1 MTTAKAVLD
10 DREDHLE
17 KTARVIARMRGPPKE
32 PCKTPQNATLDDGL
46 IVGTNTRGTRLSEA
60 ARFKRLVKRVPLAPQ
75 APKPQTVKQQLNE
88 ATEATF
94 VGPFAH
100 PSNAPDDVRND
111 KDKKRARTEAND
123 GAPDG
128 GDGSDGVDSDVE
140 DVNWDDWD
148 WRRNG
153 NKQLPNP
160 YEDVGE
166 VSYEPP
172 AWMPDALNHVLRT
185 GAQPPA
191 PPVVPP
197 VAAEPPMSGPPPV
210 PPPVPTAAPTAAP
223 TPAPTTSA
231 PSISAAPTATFAP
244 TPAPLKTP
252 VELVIPG
259 TAAASNATPAVLNV
273 TCLCDV
279 EENKTVTCPDN
290 STQHF
295 WCNGMPGEH
304 SLVCGST
311 TSGCATWDTTRGR
324 YVVPDYCEKVAG
336 DDGETTCLCDLELG
350 AAADFSTADG
360 ATDAMAAFK
369 SIMGAPIDL
378 SKALMMII
386 ILLSILVFHTG
397 WSVVGGAQDRC
408 DEKAEADAALVA
420 TSAFDVDADL
430 PVGQGAAAALARRT
444 EAIFTRQSW
453 GHWWD
458 VMCAEHPILNIVFVH
473 DDTPRFVRIWAFAFE
488 VLCGLWGM
496 ALEVMLSYPEPDP
509 ECASYTAQWEA
520 CDYCPE
526 AIVGGVC
533 YPEKIGQLGT
543 VVQDQGDGTF
553 AEVETTI
560 CPKAWKAARTACED
574 DGIKTRTIVG
584 NKLCLWNRCAEECC
598 DFYAGG
604 CPDDPPDDSASP
616 EHYMC
621 LILVMIVF
629 IPIVMIFEWAMDA
642 YLTQPLPEALEP
654 YLGGFCRG
662 CAWIC
667 GQSAADAAAAA
678 DADAAPA
685 TAPATAEIDDPSFR
699 SPMCQSGMSTTRTS
713 CGGNSKGT

>member
-1 MTTAKAVLD
+1 M
-10 DREDHLE
+10 
-17 KTARVIARMRGPPKE
+17 
-32 PCKTPQNATLDDGL
+32 
-46 IVGTNTRGTRLSEA
+46 
-60 ARFKRLVKRVPLAPQ
+60 
-75 APKPQTVKQQLNE
+75 
-88 ATEATF
+88 
-94 VGPFAH
+94 
-100 PSNAPDDVRND
+100 
-111 KDKKRARTEAND
+111 
-123 GAPDG
+123 
-128 GDGSDGVDSDVE
+128 
-140 DVNWDDWD
+140 
-148 WRRNG
+148 
-153 NKQLPNP
+153 
-160 YEDVGE
+160 
-166 VSYEPP
+166 
-172 AWMPDALNHVLRT
+172 
-185 GAQPPA
+185 
-191 PPVVPP
+191 
-197 VAAEPPMSGPPPV
+197 
-210 PPPVPTAAPTAAP
+210 
-223 TPAPTTSA
+223 
-231 PSISAAPTATFAP
+231 
-244 TPAPLKTP
+244 
-252 VELVIPG
+252 ELVIPG

-324 YVVPDYCEKVAG
+324 YVMPDYCEKVAG

-444 EAIFTRQSW
+444 EAIFTKQSW

-667 GQSAADAAAAA
+667 GQSAADDAA
-678 DADAAPA
+678 DADGAGGAGDASNAAVQERLGAWSQGAGEGGAPPAPDAAAGGRRRRRRASDLELARRSFADPATRSSEHSPTTTPPPSECSGTWTRPRTPEPTPRTRRAARGGPAPVSARPPRPTAARRRPATTTRIGSPSWRPRTRRAATTRRPRRAPA
-685 TAPATAEIDDPSFR
+685 AARRSTAPTTTPERSRTGRRSRADRSRRRRRAPTRRRRPSTSASRRGSERRRRQSRGRRGRTAGSRASSGRAAR
-699 SPMCQSGMSTTRTS
+699 SGAPRPPAETARASSRAAST
-713 CGGNSKGT
+713 

>member
-1 MTTAKAVLD
+1 MA
-10 DREDHLE
+10 
-17 KTARVIARMRGPPKE
+17 
-32 PCKTPQNATLDDGL
+32 
-46 IVGTNTRGTRLSEA
+46 
-60 ARFKRLVKRVPLAPQ
+60 
-75 APKPQTVKQQLNE
+75 
-88 ATEATF
+88 
-94 VGPFAH
+94 
-100 PSNAPDDVRND
+100 
-111 KDKKRARTEAND
+111 
-123 GAPDG
+123 
-128 GDGSDGVDSDVE
+128 
-140 DVNWDDWD
+140 
-148 WRRNG
+148 
-153 NKQLPNP
+153 
-160 YEDVGE
+160 
-166 VSYEPP
+166 
-172 AWMPDALNHVLRT
+172 
-185 GAQPPA
+185 
-191 PPVVPP
+191 
-197 VAAEPPMSGPPPV
+197 
-210 PPPVPTAAPTAAP
+210 
-223 TPAPTTSA
+223 
-231 PSISAAPTATFAP
+231 
-244 TPAPLKTP
+244 
-252 VELVIPG
+252 
-259 TAAASNATPAVLNV
+259 
-273 TCLCDV
+273 
-279 EENKTVTCPDN
+279 CPDN

-311 TSGCATWDTTRGR
+311 TSGARRGTARAADTSCPTTAKRS
-324 YVVPDYCEKVAG
+324 PA

-408 DEKAEADAALVA
+408 EKARRTRRSSRRARS
-420 TSAFDVDADL
+420 TSTDL

-533 YPEKIGQLGT
+533 HPEKIGQLGT

-654 YLGGFCRG
+654 T
-662 CAWIC
+662 
-667 GQSAADAAAAA
+667 SAASAAAARGSAASRPPTRA
-678 DADAAPA
+678 DADGAGGAA
-685 TAPATAEIDDPSFR
+685 TRRTRPSR
-699 SPMCQSGMSTTRTS
+699 SG
-713 CGGNSKGT
+713 